1 MPPLQAG
8 QVVGP
13 YRIARQLGQ
22 GGQATAYLAEDQ
34 RLGRPVVLKVLRPEA
49 SDQAAR
55 RRFEREACLCSA
67 LDHPNIASVYD
78 LGETG
83 GMPYLVMQ
91 YVEGKTLKDLLGGR
105 PLALPSALSIAIQL
119 ADGLAVAHAAG
130 IVHRD
135 LKPGNVIVSTSGQAR
150 ILDFG
155 LAKLLDPGPRG
166 LTDETLTTMGAGYGT
181 MGYGSPEQATGEPV
195 DHRSDV
201 FSLGVVLYEMLAG
214 RKPFLGRNPLELLHA
229 VVNQPALSLAERV
242 RGCPPELAA
251 IVDRALA
258 KRPRDRYQTMAALRD
273 DLKAVLRR
281 VSHEPGPGQ
290 GDGVLFPPERLRRSW
305 SPGAALA
312 RLWTRRR
319 LPVTAPAA
327 RSAVGVAEAAAGRDT
342 VPPAWSGEVKKT
354 LAVLPFQNL
363 TGDAAFDSLGLALAD
378 GLITVLAP
386 QEGLMVRPWAYVARY
401 ANKVLEPERVASD
414 LDVSWLLSGT
424 FVRNA
429 DKLRL
434 STQLLSPAT
443 GELAWGERMDVPAAD
458 ALAAQD
464 ALGDR
469 VLAAL
474 RLHLAPA
481 KEEHAEPP
489 ATRNA
494 AAYEHYLRGREMLGH
509 FVLRS
514 YDVADLELA
523 IRLLN
528 ESAGL
533 DPDFA
538 SVHGIMARAYLLH
551 AQGYGGPEY
560 LRLAERSVRRTLEL
574 EPASVKGRL
583 QEAYVNLLDGD
594 RERAW
599 ATLAELEQEAPDY
612 PGVLELSAH
621 LQRLEGGHDAALAIY
636 DRLQARS
643 PDDAVLVAYKKARV
657 LLQAGRWPEA
667 RVELGAARRLAP
679 HHAMVD
685 ALLALADLY
694 EGRLEQG
701 SRALDELMLRQP
713 SFDGVRPLQAW
724 AAALRGRDDAGE
736 LITDAVRDAARVD
749 PDAAFWLGGALA
761 QMGQQDEALTFLRQ
775 AARLGLQDRSLF
787 TGSPL
792 LAPLR
797 PRPELEALVAGLAAG
812 PLRAAPARSG
822 SEAPS

>member
-1 MPPLQAG
+1 MLPLQAG

-22 GGQATAYLAEDQ
+22 GGQATAFLAEDQ

-49 SDQAAR
+49 NDQAAR

-78 LGETG
+78 LGETDG
-83 GMPYLVMQ
+83 VPYLVMQ
-91 YVEGKTLKDLLGGR
+91 YVEGKTLKELLGGR

-135 LKPGNVIVSTSGQAR
+135 LKPGNVIVSPSGQAR

-166 LTDETLTTMGAGYGT
+166 VTDETLTTMGAGYGT
-181 MGYGSPEQATGEPV
+181 MGYGSPEQATGEPA
-195 DHRSDV
+195 DHRSDI

-229 VVNQPALSLAERV
+229 VVNQPTPSLAERL
-242 RGCPPELAA
+242 RSCPPELAA

-281 VSHEPGPGQ
+281 LSHEPGPGQ
-290 GDGVLFPPERLRRSW
+290 ADGVLFPPERLRRSW

-312 RLWTRRR
+312 RLWARRR
-319 LPVTAPAA
+319 VPFGAAAATAG
-327 RSAVGVAEAAAGRDT
+327 GVAEAT
-342 VPPAWSGEVKKT
+342 FPQTPPAAWSGEVKKT

-378 GLITVLAP
+378 GLITTLAP
-386 QEGLMVRPWAYVARY
+386 EEGLMVRPWAYVARY
-401 ANKVLEPERVASD
+401 ANKVIEPERVAGE

-424 FVRNA
+424 FVRNSEQ
-429 DKLRL
+429 LRL
-434 STQLLSPAT
+434 SVQLLAPAT
-443 GELAWGERMDVPAAD
+443 GELAWGDRMDVPAAD

-469 VLAAL
+469 VLVAL

-538 SVHGIMARAYLLH
+538 GVHGLLARAYLLH

-560 LRLAERSVRRTLEL
+560 LRLAERSVRRALEL
-574 EPASVKGRL
+574 EPTSVKGRL

-599 ATLAELEQEAPDY
+599 ASLAELEQEAPDY
-612 PGVLELSAH
+612 PGVLELAAH
-621 LQRLEGGHDAALAIY
+621 LQRIEGGHEAALAIY
-636 DRLQARS
+636 DRLLARS
-643 PDDAVLVAYKKARV
+643 PDDAVLVAHKKARV
-657 LLQAGRWPEA
+657 LLQAGRSPEA
-667 RVELGAARRLAP
+667 RTELVEARRLAP

-685 ALLALADLY
+685 ALVALADLY
-694 EGRLEQG
+694 DGRLEQG
-701 SRALDELMLRQP
+701 SRELDELLLRQP

-724 AAALRGRDDAGE
+724 AAALRGRGDAAD
-736 LITDAVRDAARVD
+736 LVTDGVRDAARVD

-761 QMGQQDEALTFLRQ
+761 QIGHDDEAITFLRQ
-775 AARLGLQDRSLF
+775 AVRLGLQDRSLF
-787 TGSPL
+787 ASSPL

-797 PRPELEALVAGLAAG
+797 RRAEIEALVAGLPEG
-812 PLRAAPARSG
+812 PLRAVPARSG
-822 SEAPS
+822 SEALS